1 MNAYSWILILVI
13 ILYGG
18 LTIVA
23 GSIQLKK
30 RKINLRSSI
39 ILIIGGFLIILSV
52 IPFSIVSNY
61 TLYVLITGLGIIHVS
76 AINNGFK
83 MYEKIN
89 PKHHLMRLMFSL
101 LIISLFLLK

>member
-18 LTIVA
+18 LTIIA
-23 GSIQLKK
+23 GVIQLKE
-30 RKINLRSSI
+30 RKIDLWSSI
-39 ILIIGGFLIILSV
+39 LMIIGGFLIILSV
-52 IPFSIVSNY
+52 IPFAIVSNY
-61 TLYVLITGLGIIHVS
+61 TLYVLIGGLGIIQAS

-83 MYEKIN
+83 MYGKIN
-89 PKHHLMRLMFSL
+89 PKHHLVRLMLSL